1 MRDTSSGRCLRSA
14 LGLNLQRAMYCAL
27 LCAMVGCGWPAMA
40 RQAPNQ
46 AAAGGPAN
54 PKAQKTYKEA
64 VGFAQKSMDQQALD
78 GFKKADK
85 QDGGQC
91 AACQAMVVKYGIEL
105 QDWNA
110 ATRAAQEEVAEAHGN
125 GSLALA
131 HFDAGHALFEQ
142 ALMRHKSDVFVQSHE
157 EFAKALATYPNFPEA
172 WFMDGRALA
181 ELKSDDAAKAE
192 FAQYLKIAPATDI
205 DRERAKRYI
214 GDIELARERM
224 APAFSLTTMDGRRVS
239 LDELHGKVVLID
251 FWASWCA
258 PCRAAL
264 PNIKKIAQKFQGQ
277 PLVILSVSLDSNPQ
291 QWRDFVAKNEMTWPQ
306 YFDGRFNGPI
316 ARLFGVN
323 AIPHTFTIDADGVM
337 REEHVGDA
345 SIEGRLKKLV
355 AQAESAQSE
364 QHQAQ

>member
-1 MRDTSSGRCLRSA
+1 
-14 LGLNLQRAMYCAL
+14 
-27 LCAMVGCGWPAMA
+27 
-40 RQAPNQ
+40 
-46 AAAGGPAN
+46 
-54 PKAQKTYKEA
+54 
-64 VGFAQKSMDQQALD
+64 
-78 GFKKADK
+78 
-85 QDGGQC
+85 
-91 AACQAMVVKYGIEL
+91 
-105 QDWNA
+105 
-110 ATRAAQEEVAEAHGN
+110 
-125 GSLALA
+125 
-131 HFDAGHALFEQ
+131 
-142 ALMRHKSDVFVQSHE
+142 
-157 EFAKALATYPNFPEA
+157 
-172 WFMDGRALA
+172 
-181 ELKSDDAAKAE
+181 
-192 FAQYLKIAPATDI
+192 
-205 DRERAKRYI
+205 
-214 GDIELARERM
+214 LARERM